1 MSSER
6 QQSSQTLHP
15 GGTPVVRKTSSCTVP
30 LPADHVAVKHQMA
43 HDVAEEIIG
52 GMPCREFFDA
62 FMKLDSPRLPN
73 VNNTLKKVKDDHF
86 DQIPA
91 DGLEKHMYGKLV
103 SRDVVTFTCFS
114 AYIPK
119 GHLHRERRVA
129 ATL

>member
-6 QQSSQTLHP
+6 SSQTLFP

-43 HDVAEEIIG
+43 RDVAEEMIG

-62 FMKLDSPRLPN
+62 FMKLDSARLRN

-86 DQIPA
+86 AQIPC

-103 SRDVVTFTCFS
+103 SCTVVIFICYS
-114 AYIPK
+114 AYFSK
-119 GHLHRERRVA
+119 GHLHRGRKVA